1 MATFPFE
8 LASPARLVFSGEVE
22 QVDVPGAEGD
32 FGVLAG
38 HAPLIAALRP
48 GILTIREA
56 GGAKRLYV
64 RDGFAE
70 VNSLGLTV
78 LAESATPV
86 EELDS
91 GELQNAQIAG
101 KTFWSRGIITGV
113 EFEKRLPSYKVA
125 GSLVICPIATPDW
138 SQASRPRIAALGNPA
153 SNVSQSTMNSRP
165 EKGSAPLG
173 GHWKGFQR
181 AAKFIISQKLKQR
194 RGVSPGEMP

>member
-38 HAPLIAALRP
+38 HAPLISALRP
-48 GILTIREA
+48 GILTIREG

-70 VNSLGLTV
+70 VNASGLTV
-78 LAESATPV
+78 LAEFATPV

-91 GELQNAQIAG
+91 GEIQKEIEAAEVRLTEAKEGNALD
-101 KTFWSRGIITGV
+101 K
-113 EFEKRLPSYKVA
+113 
-125 GSLVICPIATPDW
+125 
-138 SQASRPRIAALGNPA
+138 AAER
-153 SNVSQSTMNSRP
+153 VDQ
-165 EKGSAPLG
+165 
-173 GHWKGFQR
+173 
-181 AAKFIISQKLKQR
+181 LKQVR
-194 RGVSPGEMP
+194 TQLGATQAAH

>member
-70 VNSLGLTV
+70 VNSSGLTV
-78 LAESATPV
+78 LAEFATPV

-91 GELQNAQIAG
+91 TELQKEIEAA
-101 KTFWSRGIITGV
+101 
-113 EFEKRLPSYKVA
+113 EARLTEAKEGHA
-125 GSLVICPIATPDW
+125 KDK
-138 SQASRPRIAALGNPA
+138 AAER
-153 SNVSQSTMNSRP
+153 VDQ
-165 EKGSAPLG
+165 
-173 GHWKGFQR
+173 
-181 AAKFIISQKLKQR
+181 LKQVR
-194 RGVSPGEMP
+194 VQLGAVTQTAH

>member
-56 GGAKRLYV
+56 GGAKRFYV

-70 VNSLGLTV
+70 VNSSGLTV
-78 LAESATPV
+78 LAEFATPV

-91 GELQNAQIAG
+91 TELQKEIEAA
-101 KTFWSRGIITGV
+101 
-113 EFEKRLPSYKVA
+113 EARL
-125 GSLVICPIATPDW
+125 
-138 SQASRPRIAALGNPA
+138 AA
-153 SNVSQSTMNSRP
+153 VK
-165 EKGSAPLG
+165 E
-173 GHWKGFQR
+173 GHAKDK
-181 AAKFIISQKLKQR
+181 AAERVDQLKQVR
-194 RGVSPGEMP
+194 VQLGTVTQTAH

>member
-8 LASPARLVFSGEVE
+8 LASPARLVFSGSVD

-48 GILTIREA
+48 GILTIREG

-70 VNSLGLTV
+70 VNAAGLTV
-78 LAESATPV
+78 LAEFAVPV

-91 GELQNAQIAG
+91 GELQKEIEAAEARLAEAKEGRAKDKAAERVDQLKQIRAQ
-101 KTFWSRGIITGV
+101 
-113 EFEKRLPSYKVA
+113 
-125 GSLVICPIATPDW
+125 
-138 SQASRPRIAALGNPA
+138 LGA
-153 SNVSQSTMNSRP
+153 VSQS
-165 EKGSAPLG
+165 A
-173 GHWKGFQR
+173 H
-181 AAKFIISQKLKQR
+181 
-194 RGVSPGEMP
+194 

>member
-48 GILTIREA
+48 GILTIRQA

-70 VNSLGLTV
+70 VNSSGLTV
-78 LAESATPV
+78 LAEFATPV
-86 EELDS
+86 EELDQ
-91 GELQNAQIAG
+91 GELQKEIEAA
-101 KTFWSRGIITGV
+101 
-113 EFEKRLPSYKVA
+113 EARLTEAKEGHA
-125 GSLVICPIATPDW
+125 KDK
-138 SQASRPRIAALGNPA
+138 AAER
-153 SNVSQSTMNSRP
+153 VDQ
-165 EKGSAPLG
+165 
-173 GHWKGFQR
+173 
-181 AAKFIISQKLKQR
+181 LKQVR
-194 RGVSPGEMP
+194 VQLGAITQAVH

>member
-38 HAPLIAALRP
+38 HAPLISALRP
-48 GILTIREA
+48 GILTIREG

-70 VNSLGLTV
+70 VNASGLTV
-78 LAESATPV
+78 LAEFATPV

-91 GELQNAQIAG
+91 GEIQKEIEAAEVRLTEAKEGNARD
-101 KTFWSRGIITGV
+101 K
-113 EFEKRLPSYKVA
+113 
-125 GSLVICPIATPDW
+125 
-138 SQASRPRIAALGNPA
+138 AAER
-153 SNVSQSTMNSRP
+153 VDQ
-165 EKGSAPLG
+165 
-173 GHWKGFQR
+173 
-181 AAKFIISQKLKQR
+181 LKQVR
-194 RGVSPGEMP
+194 TQLGATQAAH

>member
-38 HAPLIAALRP
+38 HAPLISALRP
-48 GILTIREA
+48 GILTIREG

-70 VNSLGLTV
+70 VNASGLTV
-78 LAESATPV
+78 LAEFATPV

-91 GELQNAQIAG
+91 GEIQKEIEVAEVRLTEAKEGNARD
-101 KTFWSRGIITGV
+101 K
-113 EFEKRLPSYKVA
+113 
-125 GSLVICPIATPDW
+125 
-138 SQASRPRIAALGNPA
+138 AAEC
-153 SNVSQSTMNSRP
+153 VDQ
-165 EKGSAPLG
+165 
-173 GHWKGFQR
+173 
-181 AAKFIISQKLKQR
+181 LKQVR
-194 RGVSPGEMP
+194 TQLGATQAAH